1 MQADVLAAQ
10 GGRPVGRYGP
20 LFTFSLL
27 LVAYHLVFYQFF
39 PNRNGMVGHDYS
51 SGIPHLLAGY
61 YWFQANGIWEVPW
74 FTPAFCGGQPFFAD
88 PQSGY
93 YSAGQLLMLVVD
105 PLTGA
110 YLAMLLFATL
120 GYWGFY
126 VLLRRGFAASRSAA
140 VLAAAIFMFNGFF
153 AHRMVV
159 GHYGYHG
166 IMLVP
171 WFAYFLIAPLK
182 ANSSPWLRNGA
193 AGWAAGIVG
202 AYWVQSGLGT
212 LIVPALLAVVVII
225 LLREIWR
232 EPLPMGLLVYRSFV
246 GGLTMIAISAAKV
259 AAGFS
264 FLSNYPR
271 TDYLLPGYES
281 VAASVEIAFL
291 SLFVSPEDIAQRSDA
306 LLQNLQWAIGR
317 HELEYGVTVV
327 PLLIIALVAAAGMW
341 RIIAGRTRLVLGKAG
356 IFVLALVALILLVPI
371 ALNTYAAGWNAV
383 LKHTPL
389 LKSAS
394 TFVRWYWIYI
404 PFFALVP
411 ALALERSF
419 GAFRTSMAIV
429 AVALILSLNLMQDRR
444 VYALEPYD
452 PGPAVD
458 AYHSLRAGLAAPQ
471 IRAIGVYRD
480 GQGSMVLPVHRN
492 DALSQGYS
500 SLYCHNPV
508 FGYRLEHFP
517 LGNLH
522 PGPVRDVRDGSFNV
536 KNPACYLYPNEND
549 CNPGDHFRQDQ
560 VKAMESFVSYKPFA
574 FKFSSAQKA
583 ANALT
588 LLGLG
593 VSVLMILAAGAYGLF
608 NLIAGVRR
616 RPTRSSGPN

>member
-1 MQADVLAAQ
+1 VRTELLSSTTSAWAAKCA
-10 GGRPVGRYGP
+10 PLVG
-20 LFTFSLL
+20 FCLL
-27 LVAYHLVFYQFF
+27 LAVYHLVFSQFF
-39 PNRNGMVGHDYS
+39 PNRNGTVGHDYS
-51 SGIPHLLAGY
+51 LGIPHLLAGY

-93 YSAGQLLMLVVD
+93 YSVGQLLTLVVD

-110 YLAMLLFATL
+110 YLTMLLFATL

-126 VLLRRGFAASRSAA
+126 VLLRRGFAVSRPPA

-159 GHYGYHG
+159 GHFGYHG

-171 WFAYFLIAPLK
+171 WFACFLILPGRVK
-182 ANSSPWLRNGA
+182 SNPWLRNGA

-212 LIVPALLAVVVII
+212 LIVPAMLTVVVII

-232 EPLPMGLLVYRSFV
+232 EPLQIGQLVYRSFV

-259 AAGFS
+259 AAGLS

-281 VAASVEIAFL
+281 VTASVEIAFL
-291 SLFVSPEDIAQRSDA
+291 SLFVSPADIAQRSDA
-306 LLQNLQWAIGR
+306 LLQNVQWGIGR

-327 PLLIIALVAAAGMW
+327 PMLIIAMGAAVGIWRVITGRTGLVQGRAQIGAWALVVLILVA
-341 RIIAGRTRLVLGKAG
+341 
-356 IFVLALVALILLVPI
+356 PI
-371 ALNTYAAGWNAV
+371 VLNTYTVEWNAV
-383 LKHTPL
+383 LKQTPL

-394 TFVRWYWIYI
+394 TFVRWYWIFI
-404 PFFALVP
+404 PFFALVS
-411 ALALERSF
+411 ALVLERTF
-419 GAFRTSMAIV
+419 GAFRTSATIV
-429 AVALILSLNLMQDRR
+429 AVALIVSLNLMQDRR

-452 PGPAVD
+452 PGPAVH
-458 AYHSLRAGLAAPQ
+458 AYHRLRGGMAVPQ

-480 GQGSMVLPVHRN
+480 GRGSIVLPVHRN

-500 SLYCHNPV
+500 PLYCYNPV
-508 FGYRLEHFP
+508 FGYRLESFP
-517 LGNLH
+517 FKDLH
-522 PGPVRDVRDGSFNV
+522 PGPVREVRDDHFNI
-536 KNPACYLYPNEND
+536 KNPACYVYPKENE
-549 CNPGDHFRQDQ
+549 CSPGDHFRETQREE
-560 VKAMESFVSYKPFA
+560 MEKFVSYRPFA
-574 FKFSSAQKA
+574 FNISTAQKA

-588 LLGLG
+588 VFGL
-593 VSVLMILAAGAYGLF
+593 VASVILVLAAGAFGLV
-608 NLIAGVRR
+608 NLISRARHS
-616 RPTRSSGPN
+616 PTGTGPN

>member
-10 GGRPVGRYGP
+10 VGRPVSRYGP
-20 LFTFSLL
+20 LVAFSLL
-27 LVAYHLVFYQFF
+27 LIAYHITFSQFF

-51 SGIPHLLAGY
+51 LGIPHLLAGY

-93 YSAGQLLMLVVD
+93 YSLGQLLTLVVD
-105 PLTGA
+105 PLASA
-110 YLAMLLFATL
+110 YLTMLLFATL

-126 VLLRRGFAASRSAA
+126 VLLRRGFAVSRSAA

-159 GHYGYHG
+159 GHFGYHG

-171 WFAYFLIAPLK
+171 WFACFLILPWRVK
-182 ANSSPWLRNGA
+182 SNPWLRNGV

-212 LIVPALLAVVVII
+212 LIVPATLTVILII

-232 EPLPMGLLVYRSFV
+232 ERLQMGQLVYRSFV
-246 GGLTMIAISAAKV
+246 GGLTMIAVSAAKV
-259 AAGFS
+259 AAGLS

-281 VAASVEIAFL
+281 VTASVEIAFL
-291 SLFVSPEDIAQRSDA
+291 SLFVSTEDIAQRSDA
-306 LLQNLQWAIGR
+306 LLQNVQWGIGR

-327 PLLIIALVAAAGMW
+327 PLLIIAMGAAVGIW
-341 RIIAGRTRLVLGKAG
+341 RVITGRTRLILGKAQ
-356 IFVLALVALILLVPI
+356 ISALALVALILLAPI
-371 ALNTYAAGWNAV
+371 VLNTYAVEWNAV
-383 LKHTPL
+383 LKQTPL

-394 TFVRWYWIYI
+394 TFVRWYWVFI

-411 ALALERSF
+411 ALVLERNL
-419 GAFRTSMAIV
+419 GAFRTSVAIV
-429 AVALILSLNLMQDRR
+429 AVAMIVSLNLMQDRR

-452 PGPAVD
+452 PGPTVH
-458 AYHSLRAGLAAPQ
+458 AYHRLRGEMAVPQ
-471 IRAIGVYRD
+471 IRGIGVYRD
-480 GQGSMVLPVHRN
+480 GQGSIVLPVHRN

-500 SLYCHNPV
+500 PLYCYNPV
-508 FGYRLEHFP
+508 FGYRLESFP
-517 LGNLH
+517 FKDLH
-522 PGPVRDVRDGSFNV
+522 PGPVREVRNGHFNI
-536 KNPACYLYPNEND
+536 KNPACYVYPKEND
-549 CNPGDHFRQDQ
+549 CSPGDHFRETQREE
-560 VKAMESFVSYKPFA
+560 MEKFVSYRPFA
-574 FKFSSAQKA
+574 FKISTAQRA

-588 LLGLG
+588 FFGFA
-593 VSVLMILAAGAYGLF
+593 VSVLVVLAAAAFGLF
-608 NLIAGVRR
+608 NAIAGVRR
-616 RPTRSSGPN
+616 SPTGPRPI